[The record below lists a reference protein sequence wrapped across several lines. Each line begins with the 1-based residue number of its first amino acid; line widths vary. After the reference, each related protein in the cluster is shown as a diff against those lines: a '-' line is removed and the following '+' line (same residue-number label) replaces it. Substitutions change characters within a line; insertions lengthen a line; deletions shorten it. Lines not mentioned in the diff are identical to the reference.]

1 MCALW
6 CIAIATCWILVGAL
20 PLGCDE
26 NVVEREM
33 WKRQGKWEAAAED
46 RNNIVEIAGVNLCR
60 GLSSSGYTF
69 TPATELVFES
79 GKLIMTFSRAKSED
93 NPSLH

>member
-1 MCALW
+1 MKW
-6 CIAIATCWILVGAL
+6 HG
-20 PLGCDE
+20 
-26 NVVEREM
+26 
-33 WKRQGKWEAAAED
+33 KREAAAED
-46 RNNIVEIAGVNLCR
+46 RKILNIVEIAGVNLCH

-69 TPATELVFES
+69 TSGTELVFES